1 MEVTNETLLDFLYV
15 IAEVGGWCCPSCR
28 LTKKVAGG
36 KTSGTSAS
44 HHHEHINQELQVIKD
59 QLTHLTSSLLPIS
72 KNSFVQPTSLANMVS
87 QKSYA
92 QVAASEPDGDGKK
105 PGVVDSIPGI
115 NGEIRTAILSAV
127 HTEMLTKEE
136 RALNVVIT
144 GMKISSFASDAV
156 QFAELCSSE
165 FNIQPTIRSN
175 ARLGKVIEGKIQ
187 PLLVSLNSSTEVD
200 NLIKRANLLRFS
212 RSPQVRDRI
221 YLNRHMT
228 RAEALAAY
236 NARVFRRSKVS
247 NQSNQS
253 NQSSTNSDD
262 LIRLDVPLN
271 IELDSQHHVIPA
283 PAKVLVQ
290 GLDPTAQPFRSASP
304 IPLSRDL
311 EIDTSSTAQPPN
323 SGTSN

>member
-1 MEVTNETLLDFLYV
+1 MAVV
-15 IAEVGGWCCPSCR
+15 VKG
-28 LTKKVAGG
+28 
-36 KTSGTSAS
+36 
-44 HHHEHINQELQVIKD
+44 
-59 QLTHLTSSLLPIS
+59 LTSSLLPIS
-72 KNSFVQPTSLANMVS
+72 KNSFVQPTSLANMFS

-92 QVAASEPDGDGKK
+92 QVAASELDGDGKK
-105 PGVVDSIPGI
+105 PGVVDSIPGL

-127 HTEMLTKEE
+127 HTEMLTKEK

-165 FNIQPTIRSN
+165 FNIQPTIRSTV
-175 ARLGKVIEGKIQ
+175 RLGKVIEGKIQ
-187 PLLVSLNSSTEVD
+187 PLLVTLNSSIEVD

-236 NARVFRRSKVS
+236 NARVFRRLKV
-247 NQSNQS
+247 SNQS

-271 IELDSQHHVIPA
+271 TELDSQHHVIPA

-290 GLDPTAQPFRSASP
+290 GLDPTALPFRSASP
-304 IPLSRDL
+304 LASSRDP
-311 EIDTSSTAQPPN
+311 EIDTTSTAQPPN